1 MRKEGTYKIDTLG
14 RIVLPV
20 KIRKEFQLKADD
32 KLELFVDSDMIIL
45 KKYIPSCVFC
55 SSQENVHE
63 IKGRYICEDCIK
75 EISGTSV

>member
-1 MRKEGTYKIDTLG
+1 MKKYDVCNIDNLG
-14 RIVLPV
+14 RILIPI
-20 KIRKEFQLKADD
+20 KLRKEFQLKAGDQ
-32 KLELFVDSDMIIL
+32 LELFVDKDSIIL
-45 KKYIPSCVFC
+45 KKYIPSCIFC